1 MPLALSRKTSLAVLF
16 LTLGVFVALLVLR
29 NLDSRKPSAAVH
41 TVRAEP
47 QKPIEPLQ
55 IVLTPLPGDG
65 ELDKEIRRL
74 QAKVKVETNRNNFLE
89 RLGWAFVAKART
101 SSDPGFYNLA
111 EQAAR
116 VINEA
121 APEDT
126 GALLLLGHVSDAQH
140 RFAETEQIARRL
152 IAQREFVFD
161 YALLGDALMEQGK
174 LSEAVGAYQKMI
186 DLKPCLQTYSR
197 VSHMR
202 WLKGDL
208 TGAIAVARLAVSA
221 SSPREPE
228 PTAWAYTRLAFYQ
241 LETGETEQAMR
252 NSDLALQASP
262 DYAPALLMRG
272 RILLARS
279 DIVAAI
285 APLQR
290 AAEISPLPEYLWTL
304 SDALRAND
312 QITEAEAVETQLSAT
327 GAISDPRTFALFLA
341 SRGENPALALRLAT
355 SELESRHD
363 IFTYDA
369 LAWAQLANG
378 QVEKAQENIRQA
390 VSEETKDARL
400 FYHAGA
406 IAAAAGAKS
415 EALDFL
421 HQAHALEQMLL
432 PSERLALGQRSAALL
447 ENNSQISSK

>member
-1 MPLALSRKTSLAVLF
+1 MV
-16 LTLGVFVALLVLR
+16 LTLTIGVSVALVLLR
-29 NLDSRKPSAAVH
+29 YFNSRSLSVARVDRTQNKLS
-41 TVRAEP
+41 
-47 QKPIEPLQ
+47 IDPLQ
-55 IVLTPLPGDG
+55 IVLTPLAGDG

-74 QAKVKVETNRNNFLE
+74 QAKAKETTNRNSFLE

-101 SSDPGFYNLA
+101 SSDPGFYTLA
-111 EQAAR
+111 EQAGR
-116 VINEA
+116 VIIET
-121 APEDT
+121 APTDA
-126 GALLLLGHVSDAQH
+126 GALLLLGHVRDAQH
-140 RFAETEQIARRL
+140 RFAETEVIARRL

-208 TGAIAVARLAVSA
+208 TGAIAVAGLAVSA
-221 SSPREPE
+221 GSPREPE
-228 PTAWAYTRLAFYQ
+228 PTAWAYTRLALYQ
-241 LETGETEQAMR
+241 LERGETEQAMR

-272 RILLARS
+272 RILLAQG
-279 DIVAAI
+279 DTVAAV

-290 AAEISPLPEYLWTL
+290 AAEISPLPEYFWTL
-304 SDALRAND
+304 AEALRASD
-312 QITEAEAVETQLSAT
+312 RISEAEAVETQLNAT
-327 GAISDPRTFALFLA
+327 GAVSDPRTFALFLA
-341 SRGENPALALRLAT
+341 SRGQNATLALRLAT

-363 IFTYDA
+363 VFTYDA

-378 QVEKAQENIRQA
+378 QVEKARENIAQA
-390 VSEETKDARL
+390 VAEGTKDARL

-406 IAAAAGAKS
+406 IATAAGATAD
-415 EALDFL
+415 ALDFFGK
-421 HQAHALEQMLL
+421 AHPLEQTLM
-432 PSERLALGQRSAALL
+432 PSERRALAQRTAALL
-447 ENNSQISSK
+447 DSARQISSAN